1 MKELKFNELKPIQ
14 YVGPYFKLHGGKVF
28 YRLRKKNSTNLL
40 MVDASIVVENCDSEW
55 YKYNNNFYFNSEEFS
70 FCKFNPNNSEIEV
83 LERKLCQA
91 FLIENCTNYVQLS
104 NFPDFDKR
112 ILYSLDFGKIIKEV
126 KNLYYW
132 LNLEECINIDFD
144 NGWHVITKENLDSQE
159 VIWSFDL
166 RELDKFNHQGQSVF
180 DSCLKIIGN
189 TTNELWLATKAN
201 RLLVL
206 DLYSGEMI
214 HLFEFEPY
222 GYYAPTARFASLVND
237 TIVMFHGSLTII
249 DCKTKDILTY
259 KTPMDLGDDFS
270 NFEVEDASQVQG
282 DYATFIATKKGSQ
295 YMKTMIG
302 IFDYKNQKLAWLHE
316 FPHEEKVS
324 ISNPPIIE
332 GNRLYALSYGHV
344 LHVFEKEEN
353 Q

>member
-1 MKELKFNELKPIQ
+1 MIDD
-14 YVGPYFKLHGGKVF
+14 
-28 YRLRKKNSTNLL
+28 TNLIFSDSTIGL
-40 MVDASIVVENCDSEW
+40 AKFESKFTILTKRDSKIV
-55 YKYNNNFYFNSEEFS
+55 KYLFN
-70 FCKFNPNNSEIEV
+70 
-83 LERKLCQA
+83 LETQ
-91 FLIENCTNYVQLS
+91 E
-104 NFPDFDKR
+104 
-112 ILYSLDFGKIIKEV
+112 IIKEI
-126 KNLYYW
+126 KKLDYW
-132 LNLEECINIDFD
+132 LNLEECINIDFERG
-144 NGWHVITKENLDSQE
+144 NYLVTKENLDTHE
-159 VIWSFDL
+159 IIWSYDL
-166 RELDKFNHQGQSVF
+166 RDLDKFKYMGEEAF

-206 DLYSGEMI
+206 DLHSGEMI

-237 TIVMFHGSLTII
+237 TIVMFHGSMSII
-249 DCKTKDILTY
+249 DCKTKAILTY

-282 DYATFIATKKGSQ
+282 DYVTFIATKKGSQ
-295 YMKTMIG
+295 HMKTLIG

-316 FPHEEKVS
+316 FPHDEKVS
-324 ISNPPIIE
+324 ISNPPVIE